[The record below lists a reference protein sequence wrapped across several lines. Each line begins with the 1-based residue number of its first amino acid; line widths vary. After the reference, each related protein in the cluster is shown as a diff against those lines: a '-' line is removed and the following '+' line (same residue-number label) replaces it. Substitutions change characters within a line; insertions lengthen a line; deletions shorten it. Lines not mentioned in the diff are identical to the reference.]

1 MKIIKI
7 IGGLGNQMFQ
17 YALAI
22 ALQQQYKDEEIRL
35 DLNCFRG
42 YNKHQGYLLDE
53 IFGRR
58 FRAASL
64 QEVARLAWP
73 YPHYQLW
80 RVGSRVLPRR
90 QTMVCEPADGSA

>member
-53 IFGRR
+53 LLLFKKWRDWLGLIRIISFGEWVVEC
-58 FRAASL
+58 FRDDKPWCVSLLMAAF
-64 QEVARLAWP
+64 
-73 YPHYQLW
+73 H
-80 RVGSRVLPRR
+80 
-90 QTMVCEPADGSA
+90 QTF